1 MTARVCDRRR
11 RLAQR
16 HPELAQHLRATF
28 STGMTCRY
36 QPAGDIFLDAVAVT
50 RPTVIVLAMSSDQ
63 PEMDGLGQDAEFVD
77 DAIDDDETSPEEQLL
92 LDRKELSEAGLT
104 LDNPEGFADD

>member
-1 MTARVCDRRR
+1 LGVVVPRVAEGDGLAPVLDGRLRTA
-11 RLAQR
+11 
-16 HPELAQHLRATF
+16 PP
-28 STGMTCRY
+28 G
-36 QPAGDIFLDAVAVT
+36 AVAVT